1 MASNNWARYVAGALI
16 LLVLGYMV
24 YRFSTIVS
32 YILAA
37 WVLSLIG
44 QPIAFALRR
53 VKVGRYSIG
62 PSTAAVL
69 TLLSFF
75 AIAIAFLL
83 LFIPAIITQ
92 ANNLAHADYRA
103 IAATLEGPYGNLIQW
118 LNEYGLNLDE
128 GSLEDRVQ
136 QALRGWIEPSRISSI
151 LTQTVMAIGNT
162 LIHIFSTIFITFFFL
177 QQRNLF
183 TNALLALV
191 PPGYETAAREAIKDS
206 VLLLS
211 RYFRGVFLQVSILTV
226 YISLFLT
233 ILGIKNALL
242 IGFFAALM
250 NLVPYLG
257 PFLGGTLGLFIT
269 LSSNLE
275 LDFYTQ
281 MLPLL
286 AKVLAV
292 FVTVQWL
299 DNYFLTPTIFSKS
312 VLAHPLEIF
321 IVILMGANI
330 GGVTGMI
337 LAIPAYTIIRVVA
350 RQFFQQF
357 KIVRKITESL
367 DESGI

>member
-1 MASNNWARYVAGALI
+1 MASSNWARYAVGIFIILI
-16 LLVLGYMV
+16 LGYIT
-24 YRFSTIVS
+24 YRFSTIVG

-37 WVLSLIG
+37 WVFSLIG
-44 QPIAFALRR
+44 QPLTIALRR
-53 VKVGRYSIG
+53 IKVGRFRMG

-69 TLLSFF
+69 TIIAFF
-75 AIAIAFLL
+75 LVAISFLL

-103 IAATLEGPYGNLIQW
+103 IAATLETPYSNLIAW
-118 LNEYGLNLDE
+118 LNSYGLNLDE
-128 GSLEDRVQ
+128 GSLEETVQ
-136 QALRGWIEPSRISSI
+136 KALQGWVEPNRISAL
-151 LTQTVMAIGNT
+151 LTQTVMAVGNT
-162 LIHIFSTIFITFFFL
+162 LIHIFSTIFIAFFFL

-183 TNALLALV
+183 TNGLLAFV
-191 PPGYETAAREAIKDS
+191 PPGYETAARNAIQDT
-206 VLLLS
+206 VFLLS
-211 RYFRGVFLQVSILTV
+211 RYFRGIFIQIAILTV

-250 NLVPYLG
+250 NMVPYLG

-321 IVILMGANI
+321 IIILMGANL
-330 GGVTGMI
+330 GGITGMV
-337 LAIPAYTIIRVVA
+337 LAIPVYTIIRVVA

-357 KIVRKITESL
+357 KIVKKMTERME
-367 DESGI
+367 ESGL